1 MQAGVVPA
9 CTGAVPFRAGLSITQ
24 PLYDTMKV
32 LIIKFMAR
40 SASSIAAFARAAW
53 QGVKELVQ
61 RLLQALDAKPKPSED
76 GCRRIAE
83 LGVLTKDIQVSC
95 ESEDSGFWF
104 RKRRLKAS
112 QLFRVTYGTDHAD
125 KAGLPAVQLPD
136 ASGIMVKVTS
146 CEPLGDPVITTENTP
161 FWHRHSSL
169 EVAGLL
175 GSLQEKARTVAAAD
189 EATIAAAQLRLH
201 DVFGR
206 AV

>member
-1 MQAGVVPA
+1 
-9 CTGAVPFRAGLSITQ
+9 
-24 PLYDTMKV
+24 MKV

-40 SASSIAAFARAAW
+40 AGGSIAAFARAAR